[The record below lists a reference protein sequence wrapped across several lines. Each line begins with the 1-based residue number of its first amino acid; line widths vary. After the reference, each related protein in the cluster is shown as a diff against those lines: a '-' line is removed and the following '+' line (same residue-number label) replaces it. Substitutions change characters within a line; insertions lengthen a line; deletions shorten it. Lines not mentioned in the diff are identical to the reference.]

1 MDFIEMKKYREIN
14 LSESP
19 CIFPPCGH
27 FLTIESMDGQM
38 DIKKHYDLAETGNP
52 ISISTSSLPFSM
64 GDIQTCASCRGSLR
78 SLSRYG
84 RLVRRA
90 LLDEGMKRLI
100 LYLTQEYVPLA
111 QELPGVLAALQRRG
125 QHSSAA
131 ADVFQFGAVV
141 RIEGP
146 PSRQV
151 SVMSSLVNKRQSSR
165 WKDILALRRKIV
177 RYRDRVALEEQP
189 FNQVRAFVEDARR
202 RKRTSGQFGF
212 DEGVLQTKGMIQS
225 ASLLLRLD
233 TALLGDFFAMKKSI
247 PVVLDPNDLV
257 INLEENRLECQRLVD
272 DAVASHRILPQ
283 VEGHLF
289 LAQLCALELQL
300 VSEESLAPA
309 LREKGLSAIKT
320 AAKLCKRYPEQTRG
334 LSQEVEGTSVMLR
347 GATFYTPVSGEE
359 RMAVLRA
366 MAGELLGTGHWYYCP
381 NGHPFTIG
389 DCGGATEVSR
399 CPECG
404 SLVGGQ
410 DHLTVY
416 GVTRAHDLEEHLR
429 SIDP

>member
-1 MDFIEMKKYREIN
+1 
-14 LSESP
+14 
-19 CIFPPCGH
+19 
-27 FLTIESMDGQM
+27 MDGQM
-38 DIKKHYDLAETGNP
+38 DIKKHYDLEGSGKP
-52 ISISTSSLPFSM
+52 IAISSSSQPFSM
-64 GDIQTCASCRGSLR
+64 RDVQTCASCRGSLR

-90 LLDEGMKRLI
+90 MLDEGMKRMISFLN
-100 LYLTQEYVPLA
+100 QEYVPLA

-125 QHSSAA
+125 QHNSVA
-131 ADVFQFGAVV
+131 ADVFHAGAVV

-151 SVMSSLVNKRQSSR
+151 SVMSCLVNKRQSSR
-165 WKDILALRRKIV
+165 WKDILALRQRIT

-212 DEGVLQTKGMIQS
+212 DEGVLQTKGTIQA

-247 PVVLDPNDLV
+247 PVVLDRQDLV
-257 INLEENRLECQRLVD
+257 INLEENRLECRRLVD
-272 DAVASHRILPQ
+272 DAIASHRILPQ

-289 LAQLCALELQL
+289 FAQLCALELQL
-300 VSEESLAPA
+300 ANEESLSLA
-309 LREKGLSAIKT
+309 LREEGLSAIKT
-320 AAKLCKRYPEQTRG
+320 AGKLCKRFPEQTRG
-334 LSQEVEGTSVMLR
+334 LSEEVEGTSVMLR

-366 MAGELLGTGHWYYCP
+366 MAGELLGTGHWYYCA

-429 SIDP
+429 RIDP